1 MKFWKILLITLLVVY
16 IILTLI
22 ITVSV
27 VILYTIYNKNKIAV
41 FNTFENKLFCNEY
54 YCPNTILKINDIP
67 KQITSKYQENM
78 AQYVF
83 NLISVLGSNKKELIQ
98 KQKGLDVI
106 KKLYNS
112 TEDKPFGVIFYDK
125 ANKTLF
131 IIFRGTINIGEWMQ
145 DFDVSQKSYTLP
157 IIKNSTK
164 NKNNN
169 IQSMFSLSPGNIVK
183 IHSGFIDVYT
193 KFRLELLNKVKI
205 IKPSTIIVSGH
216 SLGAAVA
223 TIVGTE
229 LYMKGYDTIIY
240 NYASP
245 KVGNEVFS
253 KVIKD
258 NSIPLYRHVNTS
270 DIIPTLPPSVVP
282 NLNIPS
288 KPYFYSH
295 SGKEITFTDNRFSY
309 INNHILPCYKKYL
322 FN

>member
-1 MKFWKILLITLLVVY
+1 MVK
-16 IILTLI
+16 
-22 ITVSV
+22 S
-27 VILYTIYNKNKIAV
+27 IYNKNKIAV

-54 YCPNTILKINDIP
+54 YCPNTILEINDIP

-183 IHSGFIDVYT
+183 IHSGFIDIYT
-193 KFRLELLNKVKI
+193 KFRLELFNKVKI

-258 NSIPLYRHVNTS
+258 NSIPLYRRNQSSGFFNLLATVVDTLQYASFFILIVVRKLHS
-270 DIIPTLPPSVVP
+270 LIIDFHILITIYFLVIK
-282 NLNIPS
+282 NI
-288 KPYFYSH
+288 YL
-295 SGKEITFTDNRFSY
+295 
-309 INNHILPCYKKYL
+309 INNETFLLDKKGNKIIENY
-322 FN
+322 N